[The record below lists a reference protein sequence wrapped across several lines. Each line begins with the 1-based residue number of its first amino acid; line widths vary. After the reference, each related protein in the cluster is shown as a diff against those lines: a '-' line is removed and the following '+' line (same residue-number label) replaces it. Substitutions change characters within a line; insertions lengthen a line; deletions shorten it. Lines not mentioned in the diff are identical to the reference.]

1 MLTLQPYSSFCSFF
15 PRFPLC
21 IHLSVK
27 PEANPE
33 NNRQPLLWLAISQT
47 IQYGPTTG
55 RNGGGGLVPNCR
67 DHILVEFIYFAP
79 VGHSPFA
86 KPQPTS
92 ATVRGE
98 EFIFRLSTSE
108 SIRLEEQERMCKKK
122 GDYGVV
128 VCVKESAIEPIESL
142 IKSGI

>member
-1 MLTLQPYSSFCSFF
+1 MKRS
-15 PRFPLC
+15 
-21 IHLSVK
+21 
-27 PEANPE
+27 
-33 NNRQPLLWLAISQT
+33 
-47 IQYGPTTG
+47 
-55 RNGGGGLVPNCR
+55 GGGLVPNCR

-92 ATVRGE
+92 ATVRGK
-98 EFIFRLSTSE
+98 EFLFRLSKSE